1 MINYNT
7 EIAELNA
14 IKVNLP
20 RGADGRIQFTNE
32 FRKRVCALIMNPNKP
47 MSESAILR
55 GLHLQQP
62 TVFKWK
68 RNVHKHEYSADVAVS
83 ASRIH
88 KSAVS
93 AVSAL
98 SKRRDELMTELA
110 KIDQAITLLKELG
123 L

>member
-1 MINYNT
+1 MTNYNT

-14 IKVNLP
+14 IKATLP
-20 RGADGRIQFTNE
+20 RGSDGRIQFTNE
-32 FRKRVCALIMNPNKP
+32 FRKRVCALVMNPNKP

-55 GLHLQQP
+55 GLHITQP

-68 RNVHKHEYSADVAVS
+68 RNLHKHSYSKEVAVS
-83 ASRIH
+83 ASRMQR
-88 KSAVS
+88 AVS

-98 SKRRDELMTELA
+98 STKREELMAEVV
-110 KIDQAITLLKELG
+110 KIDQAIQLLKELG

>member
-1 MINYNT
+1 MTNYNT

-14 IKVNLP
+14 IKATLP
-20 RGADGRIQFTNE
+20 RGSDGRIQFTNE
-32 FRKRVCALIMNPNKP
+32 FRRRVCALVMNPNKP

-55 GLHLQQP
+55 GLHITQP

-68 RNVHKHEYSADVAVS
+68 RNATKHEYTKDVAVS
-83 ASRIH
+83 ASRMQ
-88 KSAVS
+88 KSTVS

-98 SKRRDELMTELA
+98 SNKRDELMLELA
-110 KIDQAITLLKELG
+110 KIDQAIALLKELG

>member
-1 MINYNT
+1 MTNYNT

-14 IKVNLP
+14 IKATLP
-20 RGADGRIQFTNE
+20 RGSDGRIQFTNE
-32 FRKRVCALIMNPNKP
+32 FRKRVCALVMNPNKP

-55 GLHLQQP
+55 GLHITQA

-68 RNVHKHEYSADVAVS
+68 RNVHKHEYSAEVAVS
-83 ASRIH
+83 ASRIQ
-88 KSAVS
+88 KRTVS

-98 SKRRDELMTELA
+98 SSRREELMTELA
-110 KIDQAITLLKELG
+110 KIDQAIELLKELG